1 LPNGRSNLP
10 AICAVSSLAAT
21 LDSPG
26 RAKAG
31 ERRMRTTAII
41 PVKRLG
47 AALRRLDGAL
57 APADRE
63 RLAEALFLDLITK
76 LPRSRNI
83 TDSLI
88 VTADPTVTR
97 LSRWLGYEVLE
108 QPEDVGHTEAAI
120 AGVEAAKSAG
130 ADRVAMLPADC
141 PLLEIEELDRH
152 LGRTPQ
158 AALIVPDHHGTGTN
172 ALVLSPPD
180 AIEPAF
186 GLESCSRHIS
196 RARAAGIG
204 FSLERVESLEMDL
217 DTPEDMMELRDRL
230 LLNPDPAPRTAKV
243 LWELGA
249 QTEPAVA

>member
-1 LPNGRSNLP
+1 VP
-10 AICAVSSLAAT
+10 
-21 LDSPG
+21 
-26 RAKAG
+26 
-31 ERRMRTTAII
+31 TTAVI
-41 PVKRLG
+41 PVKRLD
-47 AALRRLDGAL
+47 AALRRLEGAVG
-57 APADRE
+57 PAERE
-63 RLAEALFLDLITK
+63 RLAEALFLDLIAK

-88 VTADPTVTR
+88 VTADPSVSR
-97 LSRWLGYEVLE
+97 QARWLGQKVLE
-108 QPEDVGHTEAAI
+108 QTEDIGHSEAAI

-130 ADRVAMLPADC
+130 ADRVAMLAADC
-141 PLLEIEELDRH
+141 PMLDIEQLDRH

-180 AIEPAF
+180 AIQPAF

-204 FSLERVESLEMDL
+204 FTLERIESLEMDL
-217 DTPEDMMELRDRL
+217 DTPEDMRDLRDRL
-230 LLNPDPAPRTAKV
+230 LLDPDPAPRTAKV

-249 QTEPAVA
+249 QPEPAVA

>member
-1 LPNGRSNLP
+1 VP
-10 AICAVSSLAAT
+10 
-21 LDSPG
+21 
-26 RAKAG
+26 
-31 ERRMRTTAII
+31 TTAVI
-41 PVKRLG
+41 PVKRLD
-47 AALRRLDGAL
+47 AALRRLEGAL
-57 APADRE
+57 GPVERE
-63 RLAEALFLDLITK
+63 RLAEALFLDLIAK

-88 VTADPTVTR
+88 VTADPSVSR
-97 LSRWLGYEVLE
+97 QARWLGHEVLE
-108 QPEDVGHTEAAI
+108 QTEDVGHSEAAI

-130 ADRVAMLPADC
+130 ADRVAMLAADC
-141 PLLEIEELDRH
+141 PMLDIEQLDRH

-180 AIEPAF
+180 AIQPAF

-204 FSLERVESLEMDL
+204 FTLERIESLEMDL
-217 DTPEDMMELRDRL
+217 DTPEDMRDLRDRL
-230 LLNPDPAPRTAKV
+230 LLHPDPAPRTAKV

-249 QTEPAVA
+249 QPEPAVA

>member
-1 LPNGRSNLP
+1 VP
-10 AICAVSSLAAT
+10 
-21 LDSPG
+21 
-26 RAKAG
+26 
-31 ERRMRTTAII
+31 TTAVI
-41 PVKRLG
+41 PVKRLD
-47 AALRRLDGAL
+47 AALRRLEGAL
-57 APADRE
+57 GPAERE
-63 RLAEALFLDLITK
+63 RLAEALFLDLIAK

-88 VTADPTVTR
+88 VTADPSVSR
-97 LSRWLGYEVLE
+97 QARWLGQKVLE
-108 QPEDVGHTEAAI
+108 QTEDIGHSEAAI

-130 ADRVAMLPADC
+130 ADRVAMLAADC
-141 PLLEIEELDRH
+141 PMLDIEQLDRH

-180 AIEPAF
+180 AIQPAF

-204 FSLERVESLEMDL
+204 FTLERIESLEMDL
-217 DTPEDMMELRDRL
+217 DTPEDMRDLRDRL
-230 LLNPDPAPRTAKV
+230 LLDPDPAPRTAKV

-249 QTEPAVA
+249 QPEPAVA

>member
-1 LPNGRSNLP
+1 MP
-10 AICAVSSLAAT
+10 
-21 LDSPG
+21 
-26 RAKAG
+26 
-31 ERRMRTTAII
+31 TTAVI
-41 PVKRLG
+41 PVKRLS
-47 AALRRLDGAL
+47 AALRRLEGAL
-57 APADRE
+57 GPAERE
-63 RLAEALFLDLITK
+63 RLAEALFLDVIAK

-88 VTADPTVTR
+88 VTADPSVSR
-97 LSRWLGYEVLE
+97 QARWLGHEVLE
-108 QPEDVGHTEAAI
+108 QTEDVGHSEAAI

-130 ADRVAMLPADC
+130 ADRVAMLAADC
-141 PLLEIEELDRH
+141 PLLDIEEFDRH

-180 AIEPAF
+180 AIQPAF

-204 FSLERVESLEMDL
+204 FTLERIESLEMDL
-217 DTPEDMMELRDRL
+217 DTPEDMRDLRDRL
-230 LLNPDPAPRTAKV
+230 LLDPDPAPRTAKV

-249 QTEPAVA
+249 QPEPAVA